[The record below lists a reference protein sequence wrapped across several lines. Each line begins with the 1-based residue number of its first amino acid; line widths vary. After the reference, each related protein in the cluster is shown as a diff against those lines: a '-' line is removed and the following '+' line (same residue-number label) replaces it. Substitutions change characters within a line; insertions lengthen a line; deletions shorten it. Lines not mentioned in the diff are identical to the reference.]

1 MAKTTVPQYLSATTS
16 IIDSGDA
23 TAITID
29 GSENVAIGGG
39 TNHDGA
45 ALLISHG
52 DSGVTTFSDNADE
65 LVIENSS
72 HAGISI
78 LTPNNASGSII
89 FGDSDD
95 DDIGKIVYAHDTDDL
110 TITAADDINLTTG
123 SGNVGITGTMSV
135 SGAVTAN
142 AGVVVDNITIDGT
155 EIDLSSGSLTVDVAG
170 DITLDADGGDIW
182 FKDGGTAIGQFRHAS
197 SSFIIKSNVT
207 DNDLILRGD
216 DGGSA
221 IDALTFD
228 MSDAG
233 TATFNHDVVVGGNIS
248 LGDASGA
255 TITMNDTDGSEED
268 FAFVLGA
275 NALAM
280 RKTSNSND
288 IMRLDLTNERVGIG
302 TASPDAQFHNEA
314 SAVTN
319 VHYDTGATTIIEAT
333 ENVVQLTAADSG
345 NNACALILS
354 TAPSSGNNKHWI
366 FHHGGTSKG
375 DRLDIG
381 FGESSSTGFDGRGDI
396 AADITINTDGHVGLG
411 VTNVGDMH
419 ANFRNLIVG
428 TGSGN
433 EGISIYSGAG
443 SEGAIGFARDC
454 ANNTDAYDGL
464 IEYSQADRSFRFG
477 TNAGTERMRLKTGLS
492 IGSAT
497 DPGSQNLFV
506 AGVVRV
512 GDNSPSIA
520 GHITVQG
527 SNAGVPILYAKN
539 TNADSLGIRAEV
551 NNNTSNNAILEAV
564 NTDGQQWKIRN
575 DGDHFGTD
583 TSIGSI
589 SDSRL
594 KKDVSDLTYDIAKF
608 KQYRPVE
615 FNWIN
620 PNLHR
625 SASGKT
631 RGFLAQEVKALDD
644 YYVDQYDAQG
654 DDIPL
659 VDSDGKAHSTKFG
672 YKDAMYISVIKQLIT
687 RLETAEAKIAEL
699 ESS

>member
-1 MAKTTVPQYLSATTS
+1 MANTKVTTNVIA
-16 IIDSGDA
+16 DD
-23 TAITID
+23 AITLDKMAGLARGKIIYGDSSGNPAALAVGSNGQVLKSD
-29 GSENVAIGGG
+29 GTDISWG
-39 TNHDGA
+39 TDSSNDRDGA
-45 ALLISHG
+45 AVFNESGAAVDFRIEGDTVENLFFVDGSADKIGIGTNSPDRLLTLQG
-52 DSGVTTFSDNADE
+52 D
-65 LVIENSS
+65 NSYMWIKD
-72 HAGISI
+72 AG
-78 LTPNNASGSII
+78 G
-89 FGDSDD
+89 
-95 DDIGKIVYAHDTDDL
+95 
-110 TITAADDINLTTG
+110 
-123 SGNVGITGTMSV
+123 GNVGFIGG
-135 SGAVTAN
+135 SGENDGLMRLYKGDHN
-142 AGVVVDNITIDGT
+142 AKV
-155 EIDLSSGSLTVDVAG
+155 EIHS
-170 DITLDADGGDIW
+170 DAASYFNGGD
-182 FKDGGTAIGQFRHAS
+182 
-197 SSFIIKSNVT
+197 
-207 DNDLILRGD
+207 
-216 DGGSA
+216 
-221 IDALTFD
+221 
-228 MSDAG
+228 
-233 TATFNHDVVVGGNIS
+233 
-248 LGDASGA
+248 
-255 TITMNDTDGSEED
+255 
-268 FAFVLGA
+268 
-275 NALAM
+275 
-280 RKTSNSND
+280 
-288 IMRLDLTNERVGIG
+288 VGIG
-302 TASPDAQFHNEA
+302 TSSPSSKLTVTEA
-314 SAVTN
+314 GDGNSPTLHVKDTADSEGAWFEGQRAA
-319 VHYDTGATTIIEAT
+319 DTGAFISVYHNPSTIAESNRSGIRFQGGNDAGQKVNYGVILQRHTDYTDGT
-333 ENVVQLTAADSG
+333 EDGELQIHQMVNGTLEEKVAITPDQLR
-345 NNACALILS
+345 L
-354 TAPSSGNNKHWI
+354 
-366 FHHGGTSKG
+366 KG
-375 DRLDIG
+375 DAG
-381 FGESSSTGFDGRGDI
+381 SSFIRVDNRADGHDTGFEIYQNGSRKWEIHSDDSNSDALDFRPAGVQKFTFTQDGELGI
-396 AADITINTDGHVGLG
+396 GNTNPGGMHSMVNRLVVGS
-411 VTNVGDMH
+411 
-419 ANFRNLIVG
+419 
-428 TGSGN
+428 GSGN
-433 EGISIYSGAG
+433 QGLAIYSGAG
-443 SEGAIGFARDC
+443 SEGAIGFARDI
-454 ANNTDAYDGL
+454 AANTDAYDGL

-594 KKDVSDLTYDIAKF
+594 KKDESDLTYDIAKF